1 MNTINTGRFIYELR
15 KEKGL
20 TQKELAENLN
30 VTDKAVSKWETG
42 KCAPDISLLVSLSEI
57 LGVSVVEI
65 LQGEKIKEESI
76 QQVCDEVIVETIKK
90 NKQKHKNIIL
100 TTVSIF
106 MLLILLCAIH
116 FPAYH
121 FFNSA
126 PADDEAAITKMAK
139 QYISGSWKDEAEE
152 MEIVKS
158 IKKREF
164 YFFLLQG
171 DGGIAMVYFEKDE
184 LFDNRISVAGAGG
197 ISEPNEIGLYC
208 FCHNGITINAFY
220 GYDMTDR
227 EYSYYY
233 RGLKCTKAIKDKL
246 LLDVLIDVDDTMTHA
261 DLIYDE

>member
-1 MNTINTGRFIYELR
+1 MTDSV
-15 KEKGL
+15 KDPL
-20 TQKELAENLN
+20 TQKELAEKLN
-30 VTDKAVSKWETG
+30 ITDKAVSKWETG
-42 KCAPDISLLVSLSEI
+42 KCAPDISLLVSLTEI

-65 LQGEKIKEESI
+65 LQGEKIKQENFS
-76 QQVCDEVIVETIKK
+76 QVSDEVIVKTIKK
-90 NKQKHKNIIL
+90 SNQKHKHIIMI
-100 TTVSIF
+100 TVSIF

-126 PADDEAAITKMAK
+126 PADDEAAITKQAQ
-139 QYISGSWKDEAEE
+139 QYIAKSWNNEAEE
-152 MEIVKS
+152 MKIVKS
-158 IKKREF
+158 LKKREF

-171 DGGIAMVYFEKDE
+171 KDGIAMVYFERDE

-197 ISEPNEIGLYC
+197 SGEPNEIGLYC
-208 FCHNGITINAFY
+208 FGHNGITINVFF

-233 RGLKCTKAIKDKL
+233 RGVKCTKAIEDKI
-246 LLDVLIDVDDTMTHA
+246 LLDVLIDIDDTWTHA

>member
-1 MNTINTGRFIYELR
+1 MNTVNTGRFICELR

-20 TQKELAENLN
+20 TQKELADKLN
-30 VTDKAVSKWETG
+30 ITDKAVSKWETG
-42 KCAPDISLLVSLSEI
+42 KCAPDISLLVSLAEI

-65 LQGEKIKEESI
+65 LNGEKIKQENFS
-76 QQVCDEVIVETIKK
+76 QVSDEVIVKTIKK
-90 NKQKHKNIIL
+90 SNQKRKHIIL
-100 TTVSIF
+100 STVSIF
-106 MLLILLCAIH
+106 ILLLLLCATH

-126 PADDEAAITKMAK
+126 PADNEAAITKLAQ
-139 QYISGSWKDEAEE
+139 QYLTSIWHEEAEE

-171 DGGIAMVYFEKDE
+171 KTGIAMVYFERDK
-184 LFDNRISVAGAGG
+184 LFDNRISVSGAGG
-197 ISEPNEIGLYC
+197 IREPNKIGLYC
-208 FCHNGITINAFY
+208 FGHNSITLNVFF

-233 RGLKCTKAIKDKL
+233 RGVKCTKAIEDTL
-246 LLDVLIDVDDTMTHA
+246 LLDVLIDIDDTWTYA
-261 DLIYDE
+261 ELIYDE